1 MPTDL
6 IIRNG
11 RVVTP
16 GGVVNGG
23 LAIAGETILT
33 IDADAKLPAA
43 GRTIDAR
50 GQYVLPGLID
60 AHVHMASEEDPSIAD
75 GLRANMPV
83 ETDGALHGGV
93 TAFGHF
99 VGQRNEP
106 LVPNVETTIREGNRW
121 SHVDFFMHA
130 IMSAEGHFTEQPDVW
145 ALGVTS
151 FKHFFNAY
159 KPRPTEGL
167 AWLGGPSDSGMLY
180 RSLRFCARQGPPAVA
195 IVHCEDIDLI
205 DVLEEE
211 LRAAGRTDLAA
222 WSEARPNVAEFTR
235 VHLAIELAKFAR
247 APLYVAH
254 LSSAEGADLVAAAR
268 RDGWPVWAEV
278 TPHHLTHTGDM
289 EAEIGG
295 WGKVNP
301 PLRAR
306 RDGERLWRAMLD
318 GGITC
323 LGSDHG
329 TGGRVGA
336 TKQKGPKH
344 GNIWAARSG
353 NRGGLEH
360 FLPMMMTFGVNAG
373 RIGIEDFARIGA
385 TNTAKAFGLYPR
397 KGALIPGADA
407 DVVLVDP
414 EREAIVD
421 DRFYHCVCEVSVY
434 RDWRFKGMATT
445 TIVRGQ
451 VMMEDGETVG
461 KPGWGR
467 YVPRGIDRLGGP
479 SHGPPKPPTVLA
491 PRGTR
496 GTRRN
501 APRSS

>member
-1 MPTDL
+1 MTADL
-6 IIRNG
+6 VVRNG

-16 GGVVNGG
+16 DGVLPGG
-23 LAIAGETILT
+23 LAIAGETIVAV
-33 IDADAKLPAA
+33 DADARLPVAR
-43 GRTIDAR
+43 RTLDAR

-60 AHVHMASEEDPSIAD
+60 AHVHMASEEDASIED
-75 GLRANMPV
+75 GLRENMPV

-93 TAFGHF
+93 TTFGHF

-106 LVPNVETTIREGNRW
+106 LVPNVRTTIREGNRW

-130 IMSAEGHFTEQPDVW
+130 IMSTEGHFAEQGEVW
-145 ALGVTS
+145 GLGVTS

-167 AWLGGPSDSGMLY
+167 AWLGGPSDSGMLF

-195 IVHCEDIDLI
+195 VVHCEDIDLI
-205 DVLEEE
+205 DVLEAE
-211 LRAAGRTDLAA
+211 LRAAGRIDLGA
-222 WSEARPNVAEFTR
+222 WSEARPSVAEFTR
-235 VHLAIELAKFAR
+235 VHLAIELAKLAR

-254 LSSAEGADLVAAAR
+254 LSTAEGADLVAAAR
-268 RDGWPVWAEV
+268 RDGWPVWAEA

-289 EAEIGG
+289 EAKIGC

-306 RDGERLWRAMLD
+306 RDCERLWRALLD
-318 GGITC
+318 GGVTC

-329 TGGRVGA
+329 TGGRTRAG
-336 TKQKGPKH
+336 KEKGGGQH

-373 RIGIEDFARIGA
+373 RISIEDLARIGA
-385 TNTAKAFGLYPR
+385 ANTARVFGLAPR
-397 KGALIPGADA
+397 KGALVPGADA

-414 EREAIVD
+414 DREAVVD
-421 DRFYHCVCEVSVY
+421 EGFYHCVCEVSVY

-445 TIVRGQ
+445 TIVRGR

-467 YVPRGIDRLGGP
+467 YVARGVRTTWG
-479 SHGPPKPPTVLA
+479 A
-491 PRGTR
+491 
-496 GTRRN
+496 
-501 APRSS
+501 